1 MSDELFGSYEKSTI
15 NFKSVAIGF
24 LSLVVIVGAVY
35 GAVQY
40 FRPEPPS
47 VDDIVAKEIRDNTVM
62 MLDFQRF
69 SGEEFRKQVLG
80 RGVLHSYIRV
90 NDEAFFSYPESD
102 DAEFSDFA
110 SKYFIDPSKLEHG
123 KESDGML
130 RIGDYKIPAS
140 PQAQRFFRTK
150 LANIRIDPDQ
160 TLSFPYTQT
169 DYTLSMKEMNNFINN
184 SSVYGG
190 RLVAQQGERTN
201 RPMTVFANH
210 GIMIAK
216 PGEPSLKRLT
226 DALLKDVGPDRET
239 RIQTLVDF
247 VANEIEYNYTEAV
260 GGRETL
266 KRANETLMTRNG
278 DCSNKTILLASLLEQ
293 IGEEYILLYCPQHIT
308 VAVPIGNFPNEN
320 NVDFDFNSKQW
331 AIAETTMRGFQVGRS
346 KVDRPEILQLVNYV
360 QDPKSMDIIFDINSG
375 EFLKFL

>member
-1 MSDELFGSYEKSTI
+1 MSDELFGSYEKRNI
-15 NFKSVAIGF
+15 NFKAVAIGVAA
-24 LSLVVIVGAVY
+24 LVVVVSAVY

-40 FRPEPPS
+40 FKPAPAS
-47 VDDIVAKEIRDNTVM
+47 ADDILAREIRDNTVM

-80 RGVLHSYIRV
+80 RGTLHNYIKV
-90 NDEAFFSYPESD
+90 NDEAFFSYPESE
-102 DAEFSDFA
+102 DADFGEFTA
-110 SKYFIDPSKLEHG
+110 KYFVDPSKLEHG

-140 PQAQRFFRTK
+140 PLAKRFFRTK
-150 LANIRIDPDQ
+150 LANIKIDPNQ
-160 TLSFPYTQT
+160 TLSFPYARSE
-169 DYTLSMKEMNNFINN
+169 YTLSMKEMNNFINN
-184 SSVYGG
+184 SAVYGG

-216 PGEPSLKRLT
+216 PGEPSLQRLT
-226 DALLKDVGPDRET
+226 EALLKDVGPDRET

-247 VANEIEYNYTEAV
+247 VANEIAYNYTEAV

-266 KRANETLMTRNG
+266 KRASETLMTRNG

-308 VAVPIGNFPNEN
+308 VAVPMGNFPNDN
-320 NVDFDFNSKQW
+320 KVDFDFDNRLW
-331 AIAETTMRGFQVGRS
+331 AVAETTMQGFQVGRS

-360 QDPKSMDIIFDINSG
+360 QDPKNMETIFDVNSG
-375 EFLKFL
+375 EFLKFF

>member
-1 MSDELFGSYEKSTI
+1 MSDELFGSYEKRNI
-15 NFKSVAIGF
+15 NLKSIAIGF
-24 LSLVVIVGAVY
+24 LALVVIVGAVY
-35 GAVQY
+35 GVVQY
-40 FRPEPPS
+40 FKPAPVS
-47 VDDIVAKEIRDNTVM
+47 VDEIVARQIRDNSVM
-62 MLDFQRF
+62 LLDYQTF
-69 SGEEFRKQVLG
+69 SGEEFREQVLG
-80 RGVLHSYIRV
+80 RGRLHNYIKV

-110 SKYFIDPSKLEHG
+110 AKYFVDHSKLEHG

-140 PQAQRFFRTK
+140 PLAKRFFRTK
-150 LANIRIDPDQ
+150 LANIRIDPNQ
-160 TLSFPYTQT
+160 TLSFPYSQT
-169 DYTLSMKEMNNFINN
+169 NYTLSMRELNNFMND
-184 SSVYGG
+184 SVVYGG

-201 RPMTVFANH
+201 RPLTVFANH

-216 PGEPSLKRLT
+216 PGEPSLGRLVE
-226 DALLKDVGPDRET
+226 ALLKDVGPDRET

-247 VANEIEYNYTEAV
+247 VANEIEFSYTEAV
-260 GGRETL
+260 GRSETL
-266 KRANETLMTRNG
+266 KRPSETLMTRNG

-308 VAVPIGNFPNEN
+308 VAVPMGNFPNEN
-320 NVDFDFNSKQW
+320 KVDFDFDSRLW
-331 AIAETTMRGFQVGRS
+331 AVAETTMKGFQVGRS

-360 QDPKSMDIIFDINSG
+360 QDPKNMETIFDVNSG

>member
-1 MSDELFGSYEKSTI
+1 MSDDLFGSYEKSTI
-15 NFKSVAIGF
+15 NFKSVAIGVAAF
-24 LSLVVIVGAVY
+24 VVLVTAVY

-40 FRPEPPS
+40 FKPEPPS

-62 MLDFQRF
+62 LLDYHRF

-80 RGVLHSYIRV
+80 RGVLHNYIKV
-90 NDEAFFSYPESD
+90 NDEAFFSYPEAD
-102 DAEFSDFA
+102 EAEFSGFKA
-110 SKYFIDPSKLEHG
+110 RYFVDPSKLEFG

-130 RIGDYKIPAS
+130 RIGDYKITAS
-140 PQAQRFFRTK
+140 PQAKWFFRTK
-150 LANIRIDPDQ
+150 LANIKIDPDQ
-160 TLSFPYTQT
+160 TLSFPYAQT
-169 DYTLSMKEMNNFINN
+169 DYTMSMREMNNFVNN
-184 SSVYGG
+184 SVVYGG
-190 RLVAQQGERTN
+190 RLIAQQGERTN

-216 PGEPSLKRLT
+216 GEEPSLKRLT

-239 RIQTLVDF
+239 RIQRLVDF
-247 VANEIEYNYTEAV
+247 VANEIDYSYTEAV
-260 GGRETL
+260 GRRETL
-266 KRANETLMTRNG
+266 KRPNETLMTRNG

-308 VAVPIGNFPNEN
+308 VAVPMGNFPNEN
-320 NVDFDFNSKQW
+320 KVDFEFDSKLW
-331 AIAETTMRGFQVGRS
+331 AVAETTVRGFQVGRS

-360 QDPKSMDIIFDINSG
+360 QDPKSMDIIYDVNSG

>member
-1 MSDELFGSYEKSTI
+1 MSDDLFGSYEKSTI
-15 NFKSVAIGF
+15 NFKSVAIGVAAF
-24 LSLVVIVGAVY
+24 VVLVSAVY

-40 FRPEPPS
+40 FKPEPPS

-62 MLDFQRF
+62 LLDYQRF

-80 RGVLHSYIRV
+80 RGVLHNYIKV

-102 DAEFSDFA
+102 DAEFSEFA
-110 SKYFIDPSKLEHG
+110 AKYFVDPSKLEFG

-140 PQAQRFFRTK
+140 PQAKWFFRTK
-150 LANIRIDPDQ
+150 LANIRFDPNQ
-160 TLSFPYTQT
+160 TLSFPYPQT
-169 DYTLSMKEMNNFINN
+169 DYSLSMKEINNFMNN
-184 SSVYGG
+184 SVVYGG
-190 RLVAQQGERTN
+190 RLIAQQGERTN

-216 PGEPSLKRLT
+216 GEEPSLKRLT

-239 RIQTLVDF
+239 RIQRLVDF
-247 VANEIEYNYTEAV
+247 VANEIEYSYTEAV
-260 GGRETL
+260 GRRETL
-266 KRANETLMTRNG
+266 KRPNETLMTRNG

-308 VAVPIGNFPNEN
+308 VAVPMGNFPNEN
-320 NVDFDFNSKQW
+320 KVDFEFDSKLW
-331 AIAETTMRGFQVGRS
+331 AVAETTVRGFQVGRS

-360 QDPKSMDIIFDINSG
+360 QDPKSMDIIYDVNSG